1 MDEYDKKPETTGET
15 KTVELTPELQA
26 KLDQIKLNENVTVKK
41 TDKKIGHLIIA
52 IIVLLAISGAAIA
65 LTVIKGGNK
74 DGKKDDTVA
83 EKQEPLEITTV
94 EKKTMYNTIALLNF
108 SNIESD
114 ANKDFIE
121 TGNFQSTAFM
131 LTDIPNLYKNEG
143 YTKKQKLFSILYNA
157 RHYEKKFEKVSTE
170 NYSEADFKKYMDE
183 NKYLT
188 WDIIKDSVSV
198 LPVEYVETKYKE
210 LFGEDIENQD
220 AADYCGGF
228 LYDKELGVYIAGLRD
243 GCGGIDARS
252 VTLHVYNLSST
263 TEEYFVDAN
272 VATLYNS
279 SFDTDN
285 AKCNVYDDVYE
296 DTDTATKNI
305 YKNCKYDSKGSTDF
319 VLTDEDTNSVAKY
332 RFTFDK
338 DLHFKSIKKLD

>member
-1 MDEYDKKPETTGET
+1 MDEYDKKPEMTGET

-26 KLDQIKLNENVTVKK
+26 KLDQIKLNETVSVKK
-41 TDKKIGHLIIA
+41 TDRKIGHLIVA
-52 IIVLLAISGAAIA
+52 IIVLLAISGSAIA

-74 DGKKDDTVA
+74 DGKKDDAVA

-94 EKKTMYNTIALLNF
+94 EKKEMYNTIALLNF

-114 ANKDFIE
+114 ANKDFID
-121 TGNFQSTAFM
+121 TGNFRSTAFM

-143 YTKKQKLFSILYNA
+143 YTKKQKLFAILYNA

-170 NYSEADFKKYMDE
+170 SYSEADFKKYMDE

-188 WDIIKDSVSV
+188 WDIIKESVSV

-210 LFGEDIENQD
+210 LFGEDVENQD

-243 GCGGIDARS
+243 GCGGLDARS
-252 VTLHVYNLSST
+252 VILHVFNLGST

-279 SFDTDN
+279 SYDIDN

-296 DTDTATKNI
+296 DTDTAIKNI

-319 VLTDEDTNSVAKY
+319 VLTDEDTSSVAKY

-338 DLHFKSIKKLD
+338 DRHFKSIKKLD